1 MATVGDVWLL
11 CRSLRSASLRSRWQ
25 FVNLL
30 CFRIAF
36 FFTLYEVF
44 ACRITVYWKNGALHC
59 NFDRRKPLLPQWR
72 NLSYR
77 YVFLRI
83 CFFNGFI
90 FLMATVR
97 DAWLLC
103 RSLRSG
109 RDDNLWIYF
118 VLGLLSFLLYT
129 RFLLV
134 GLRFIEKMVHFIAI
148 STGGSLC
155 FRSGEIFLID
165 MCLSFFFTLIV

>member
-1 MATVGDVWLL
+1 MATVRDAWLL

-59 NFDRRKPLLPQWR
+59 HFDRRKPFLPQWR

-90 FLMATVR
+90 FLMATVG
-97 DAWLLC
+97 DVWLLC
-103 RSLRSG
+103 RSLRSASL
-109 RDDNLWIYF
+109 RSRWQFVNL
-118 VLGLLSFLLYT
+118 
-129 RFLLV
+129 
-134 GLRFIEKMVHFIAI
+134 
-148 STGGSLC
+148 LC
-155 FRSGEIFLID
+155 FRIA
-165 MCLSFFFTLIV
+165 FFFTLYKVFAL